1 MSTIIEV
8 LEKTMPYN
16 LTEDSPDVRKPMIDV
31 LIELDTLEFGFIEVM
46 QKYIDFIVENNL
58 SPKQI
63 GAMYNAFRVNLFKIQ
78 KLASEWMGVQQAR
91 TDDFL
96 QALESFTTENDLDKL
111 VKDKLIRLFKS
122 RPNYTE
128 YEKARD
134 VWTACQLLIKRAGFI
149 LFILQERPFDDIK
162 TINLKEIIEQAKS
175 SRPSAP
181 SGGRRTRHKRSGHKR
196 SGHKRSGHKRS
207 GKSGHKR
214 SNKRSSKSRRR

>member
-16 LTEDSPDVRKPMIDV
+16 LTEDSPKVRKPMIDV
-31 LIELDTLEFGFIEVM
+31 LIELDPLEFGFIEVM
-46 QKYIDFIVENNL
+46 QKYIDFIVEHNL

-63 GAMYNAFRVNLFKIQ
+63 GAMNTAFRVNLFKIQ
-78 KLASEWMGVQQAR
+78 KLASEWLRVQQAR

-96 QALESFTTENDLDKL
+96 QALESFTTENDLDEL
-111 VKDKLIRLFKS
+111 VKDKLIGLFKS

-128 YEKARD
+128 YQKARD
-134 VWTACQLLIKRAGFI
+134 VWTACQFLIQRAGFI
-149 LFILQERPFDDIK
+149 LFTLQERPLDDIK
-162 TINLKEIIEQAKS
+162 TINLKEIIEQAKP

-181 SGGRRTRHKRSGHKR
+181 SGGRRTRHKRSGKR

-207 GKSGHKR
+207 GKRSGKR
-214 SNKRSSKSRRR
+214 SVHKSRRR